1 MDDKE
6 KVILEGETVY
16 ILQPGLTIYVKT
28 ADICS
33 MLGVSNQWVG
43 QLTSQGTLNKMQTE
57 HGKLFNLTDSLRA
70 YMDSQNDKIK
80 KTAEEKKMEKART
93 TAELKLKVA
102 KATVAELQAQE
113 LKGKM
118 HRSEDVQVFTQELID
133 TVKNALLSLPGRLAV
148 EVSLCDTAEECSALI
163 KESIRDV
170 LNELAEYDYDPE
182 KYEALVRDRQN
193 LDEKTEEDDA
203 E

>member
-1 MDDKE
+1 MDKVQENEVDNNVAQDISDDTVVNTTTMAIILGVTARRVQQLVQDGNFRTADKGKLFLIE
-6 KVILEGETVY
+6 NVHAY
-16 ILQPGLTIYVKT
+16 IDLLQSKQKT
-28 ADICS
+28 AD
-33 MLGVSNQWVG
+33 
-43 QLTSQGTLNKMQTE
+43 
-57 HGKLFNLTDSLRA
+57 
-70 YMDSQNDKIK
+70 
-80 KTAEEKKMEKART
+80 EKKMDKART
-93 TAELKLKVA
+93 AAEVKLKVA

-163 KESIRDV
+163 KDAIRDV
-170 LNELAEYDYDPE
+170 LGELSEYDYDPE
-182 KYEALVRDRQN
+182 KYEALVRERQSM
-193 LDEKTEEDDA
+193 DERAEEDDA